1 MGVRW
6 RIHSKQH
13 VPLMPVAF
21 AGLVTALLLLAVGAS
36 LAAAAH
42 PLFAPLVLA
51 IAAGAGR
58 LTISSLPF
66 RRLLWGGIAFIALVT
81 VPVGL
86 LTHGV
91 VTGATTFTM
100 RSVPDDTLRSFH
112 DRPVADSVAFA
123 DGAIVSFPRDAQRAA
138 TVAYREKGQIQWA
151 STVPRS
157 ARVDTLSQM
166 TLYPLLWRVRIDVY
180 AADGGPGWLYVWRWG
195 GAQRLYVL
203 DDAFDASQ

>member
-1 MGVRW
+1 
-6 RIHSKQH
+6 
-13 VPLMPVAF
+13 MPVAF

-42 PLFAPLVLA
+42 PFLAPVVLT

-100 RSVPDDTLRSFH
+100 QSVPDDTLRAFYA
-112 DRPVADSVAFA
+112 RPAADSVAFA
-123 DGAIVSFPRDAQRAA
+123 GGAILSLPRDEHRPAA
-138 TVAYREKGQIQWA
+138 VVYREQGRIQWA

-157 ARVDTLSQM
+157 ARVDTFSQM

-180 AADGGPGWLYVWRWG
+180 AADSGPGWLYVWRWG

-203 DDAFDASQ
+203 DDAFDARE